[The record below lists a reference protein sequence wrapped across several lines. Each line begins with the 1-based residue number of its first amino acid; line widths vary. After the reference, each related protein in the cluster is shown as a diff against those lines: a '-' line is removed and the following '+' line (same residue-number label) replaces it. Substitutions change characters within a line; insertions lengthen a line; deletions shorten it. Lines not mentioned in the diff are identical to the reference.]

1 MNAHFLIMC
10 FRIFI
15 LTKGKTLSPTPS
27 SLGEGN
33 FPMRSGRNAETSSAC
48 QSLHKL
54 SNELVIL
61 SEKPLDCNK
70 SAELERRISNFS
82 RSVKTLTLSL
92 SQGRGNNFVFVF
104 IFKSPQWNKRLPPT
118 KISVIKAFKRLPPPR
133 FSSYN

>member
-82 RSVKTLTLSL
+82 RSVKPSPYPSPKGEGIILYSSL
-92 SQGRGNNFVFVF
+92 SSNLRNGTSGYHPLKYRLLKPLRGY
-104 IFKSPQWNKRLPPT
+104 
-118 KISVIKAFKRLPPPR
+118 PPP
-133 FSSYN
+133 FFKL